1 MKKWMNQYH
10 VYMLRIWTPGKDEAP
25 PTLSLEDPH
34 TGQRIGFGTLQE
46 FYDFLQKSYEGA
58 MIKG

>member
-46 FYDFLQKSYEGA
+46 FYDFLQKSL
-58 MIKG
+58 

>member
-1 MKKWMNQYH
+1 MKKWMNHYH
-10 VYMLRIWTPGKDEAP
+10 VYMLRIWMQDKGEAP

-46 FYDFLQKSYEGA
+46 FCDFLQKSYEGA
-58 MIKG
+58 MVKG